1 MHDLDKV
8 HNAHVPV
15 VFVIENTVFSAAHSA
30 KDQQPQAI
38 FSHLSK
44 VALSF
49 SGWAVSSSECCGC
62 WIFSLW
68 VAEKK

>member
-15 VFVIENTVFSAAHSA
+15 VFVIENTVFSDAHSA

-38 FSHLSK
+38 FSHLAK

-49 SGWAVSSSECCGC
+49 SG
-62 WIFSLW
+62 
-68 VAEKK
+68 